1 MMSKGDSNVRVVVVV
16 ESGNFRAEFTED
28 SVYPE
33 RDTVCGVVEEALGM
47 SGVRVGDIVTIKVL
61 SVDESLTEDEVE
73 Q

>member
-33 RDTVCGVVEEALGM
+33 RYAVCGVVEEALGM